1 MNHIGEK
8 HGRLLIIENITTNPR
23 RSRYKCLCDCGKIK
37 EVDYGDLKRPY
48 GGTKSCGCYR
58 RERVTKH
65 GHRNS
70 RIYRIYAG
78 MKSRTNNPNSP
89 EYKNYGGRG
98 IRICEEWEKSF
109 NAFYEWALKN
119 GYSDNLSI
127 DRIDVNGNYEPS
139 NCRWSTSSEQMNN
152 TRRTIFLTYRG
163 QTRPIKEWA
172 TRMGV
177 NHATLYARV
186 CVYGWDDEKALTT
199 PIRRRK

>member
-8 HGRLLIIENITTNPR
+8 HNRLTIIKQVAHRNSGPR
-23 RSRYKCLCDCGKIK
+23 YLCQCECGNRL
-37 EVDYGDLKRPY
+37 EVNYHDLLKPY

-58 RERVTKH
+58 KERVTKH
-65 GHRNS
+65 GHTNS

-78 MKSRTNNPNSP
+78 MKSRTSNPNFP

-172 TRMGV
+172 KRIGV

-186 CVYGWDDEKALTT
+186 CVYGWDAEKALTT